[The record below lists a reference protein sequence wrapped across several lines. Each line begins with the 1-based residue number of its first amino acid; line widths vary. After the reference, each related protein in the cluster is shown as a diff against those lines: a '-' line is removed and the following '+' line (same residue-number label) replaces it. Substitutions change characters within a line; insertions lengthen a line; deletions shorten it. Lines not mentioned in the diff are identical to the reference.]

1 MPCLY
6 EKTKI
11 IKKRTIT
18 MPHLIDMIDEAK
30 KHIKSK
36 TKIQPD
42 FGIIL
47 GTGLGK
53 LVDSIDIDAE
63 IPYETIPHFAVST
76 VEEHAGKLILGK
88 LSGKPVMAMQGRFHF
103 YEGYSLEQ
111 IVFPIRVMKFLKVH
125 TLIVSNAC
133 GGINPQ
139 FCPGTI
145 MVITDHINLLPG
157 NPLIGPNDNRIGG
170 RFPDMSEPY
179 SKKLIEAVTRVALN
193 NKIPL
198 AKGVYAAM
206 TGPSLE
212 TRAEYRMLKTL
223 GADCIGMS
231 TVPEV
236 IAAVHAGIKV
246 LGLSVVTDACLPD
259 ALEPADIKK
268 IIKIANEAQPNLVKL
283 IEKVLESL

>member
-1 MPCLY
+1 ML
-6 EKTKI
+6 
-11 IKKRTIT
+11 
-18 MPHLIDMIDEAK
+18 HLFDMIDEAK
-30 KHIKSK
+30 KHIQSK
-36 TKIQPD
+36 TKIKPEY
-42 FGIIL
+42 GIIL
-47 GTGLGK
+47 GTGLGR
-53 LVDSIDIDAE
+53 LVDSINIDAE

-76 VEEHAGKLILGK
+76 VEEHAGKLILGT

-111 IVFPIRVMKFLKVH
+111 IVFPVRVMKFLHVH

-139 FCPGTI
+139 FIPGTI

-157 NPLIGPNDNRIGG
+157 NPLIGLNDNRIGG

-179 SKKLIEAVTRVALN
+179 SKKLIDAVTRVALN
-193 NKIPL
+193 NKISL

-236 IAAVHAGIKV
+236 IAAAHAGLKV

-268 IIKIANEAQPNLVKL
+268 IIKIANDAQPNLVKL
-283 IEKVLESL
+283 IEKVLELL